1 MTNNNIVTKEDL
13 SLVETETIQAEKAA
27 QIKTDKDVENAAEI
41 LISLKTQVD
50 ALEAKRKEYTQ
61 PAQETIDRINDD
73 FKLLTKPRMT
83 YVTMLKDKIVEYVSM
98 RKKEIMS
105 KEKELQIELKDRS
118 LVLDNGLNKI
128 VCSTGELRFR
138 KSVDIKVTNRN
149 IVPEKYWI
157 LDEKKIEK
165 DLDAGLDIPGVKIKI
180 DPIGSVA
187 IYADKV

>member
-98 RKKEIMS
+98 RKKEIVS

-165 DLDAGLDIPGVKIKI
+165 DLDEGADIPGIKIKI

-187 IYADKV
+187 VYADKQ

>member
-1 MTNNNIVTKEDL
+1 MTNNKIVTKEDL
-13 SLVETETIQAEKAA
+13 SLVETETPQAEKAA

-83 YVTMLKDKIVEYVSM
+83 YVTMLKEKIVEYVSM

-165 DLDAGLDIPGVKIKI
+165 DLDEGADIPGVKIKI
-180 DPIGSVA
+180 DPIGTVA
-187 IYADKV
+187 IYADKQ

>member
-50 ALEAKRKEYTQ
+50 ALEAKRKEYTK

-98 RKKEIMS
+98 RKKEIVS

-165 DLDAGLDIPGVKIKI
+165 DLDEGADIPGIKIKI

-187 IYADKV
+187 VYADKQ

>member
-83 YVTMLKDKIVEYVSM
+83 YVTMLKEKIVEYVSM
-98 RKKEIMS
+98 RKKEIVS

>member
-13 SLVETETIQAEKAA
+13 SLVETETTQAEKAA

-165 DLDAGLDIPGVKIKI
+165 DLDEGADIPGIKIKI

-187 IYADKV
+187 VYADKQ

>member
-83 YVTMLKDKIVEYVSM
+83 YVTMLKEKIVEYVSM
-98 RKKEIMS
+98 RKKEIVS

-165 DLDAGLDIPGVKIKI
+165 DLDEGADIPGIKIKI

-187 IYADKV
+187 VYADKQ

>member
-41 LISLKTQVD
+41 LISLQTQVD

-83 YVTMLKDKIVEYVSM
+83 YVTMLKEKIVEYVSM
-98 RKKEIMS
+98 RKKEIVS

-165 DLDAGLDIPGVKIKI
+165 DLDEGADIPGIKIKI

-187 IYADKV
+187 VYADKQ

>member
-83 YVTMLKDKIVEYVSM
+83 YVTMLKEKIVEYVSM
-98 RKKEIMS
+98 RKKEIVS

-157 LDEKKIEK
+157 LDEKKMEK
-165 DLDAGLDIPGVKIKI
+165 DLDEGADIPGIKIKI

-187 IYADKV
+187 VYADKQ

>member
-83 YVTMLKDKIVEYVSM
+83 YVTMLKEKIVEYVSI
-98 RKKEIMS
+98 RKKELSS

-157 LDEKKIEK
+157 LDTKTIEK
-165 DLDAGLDIPGVKIKI
+165 DLDAGIDIPGVKIKI

-187 IYADKV
+187 IYADKQ

>member
-83 YVTMLKDKIVEYVSM
+83 YVTMLKEKIVEYVSM
-98 RKKEIMS
+98 RKKEIVS

-165 DLDAGLDIPGVKIKI
+165 DLDEVADIPGIKIKI

-187 IYADKV
+187 VYADKQ

>member
-83 YVTMLKDKIVEYVSM
+83 YVTMLKEKIVEYVSI
-98 RKKEIMS
+98 RKKELSS

-128 VCSTGELRFR
+128 VCST
-138 KSVDIKVTNRN
+138 
-149 IVPEKYWI
+149 
-157 LDEKKIEK
+157 
-165 DLDAGLDIPGVKIKI
+165 
-180 DPIGSVA
+180 
-187 IYADKV
+187 

>member
-83 YVTMLKDKIVEYVSM
+83 YVTMLKEKIVEYVSM

>member
-1 MTNNNIVTKEDL
+1 MTNKNIVTKEDL
-13 SLVETETIQAEKAA
+13 SLVETEVSLAEKAA
-27 QIKTDKDVENAAEI
+27 QIKTDVDVENAAEV

-50 ALEAKRKEYTQ
+50 AIEEKRKEYTQ

-73 FKLLTKPRMT
+73 FKQLTKPRMS
-83 YVTMLKDKIVEYVSM
+83 YITMLKEKIVEYVSI
-98 RKKEIMS
+98 RKKEISS

-138 KSVDIKVTNRN
+138 KSVDVKVTNRN

-157 LDEKKIEK
+157 LDEKTIEK
-165 DLDAGLDIPGVKIKI
+165 DLDAGITILGVKIKI
-180 DPIGSVA
+180 NPIGSIA
-187 IYADKV
+187 IYKDKS

>member
-1 MTNNNIVTKEDL
+1 MTNKNIVTKEDL
-13 SLVETETIQAEKAA
+13 SLVETEVSLAEKAA
-27 QIKTDKDVENAAEI
+27 QIKTDVDVENAAEV

-50 ALEAKRKEYTQ
+50 AIEEKRKEYTQ

-73 FKLLTKPRMT
+73 FKQLTKPRMS
-83 YVTMLKDKIVEYVSM
+83 YITMLKEKIVEYVSI
-98 RKKEIMS
+98 RKKEISS

-138 KSVDIKVTNRN
+138 KSVDVKVTNRN

-157 LDEKKIEK
+157 LDEKTIEK
-165 DLDAGLDIPGVKIKI
+165 DLDAGIEIPGVKIKI
-180 DPIGSVA
+180 NPIASVA
-187 IYADKV
+187 IYADK

>member
-1 MTNNNIVTKEDL
+1 MTNKNIVTKEDL
-13 SLVETETIQAEKAA
+13 SLVETEVSLAEKAA
-27 QIKTDKDVENAAEI
+27 QIKTDADVENAAEV

-50 ALEAKRKEYTQ
+50 VIEEKRKEYTQ

-73 FKLLTKPRMT
+73 FKQLTKPRMSYIT
-83 YVTMLKDKIVEYVSM
+83 TLKEKIVEYVSL
-98 RKKEIMS
+98 RKKELSS

-157 LDEKKIEK
+157 LDEKTIEK
-165 DLDAGLDIPGVKIKI
+165 DLDAGITILGVKIKI
-180 DPIGSVA
+180 NPIGSIA
-187 IYADKV
+187 IYKDKS

>member
-165 DLDAGLDIPGVKIKI
+165 DLDEGADIPGIKIKI

-187 IYADKV
+187 VYADKQ

>member
-13 SLVETETIQAEKAA
+13 SLVETETTQAEKAA

-83 YVTMLKDKIVEYVSM
+83 YVTMLKEKIVEYVSI
-98 RKKEIMS
+98 RYNDVKS
-105 KEKELQIELKDRS
+105 KEDTLQKELKTRS
-118 LVLDNGLNKI
+118 LVLDPGFSKI
-128 VCSTGELRFR
+128 VTSLGEIRFR
-138 KSVDIKVTNRN
+138 KSTSVKVTNRN
-149 IVPEKYWI
+149 IVPEKFWI
-157 LDEKKIEK
+157 LDIDAIEK
-165 DLDAGLDIPGVKIKI
+165 ALSVGEVVPGVKFQVT
-180 DPIGSVA
+180 PINNCA
-187 IYADKV
+187 IYLDKS

>member
-1 MTNNNIVTKEDL
+1 MTNKNIVTKEDL
-13 SLVETETIQAEKAA
+13 SLVETEVSLAKKAA
-27 QIKTDKDVENAAEI
+27 QIKTDVDVENAAEV

-50 ALEAKRKEYTQ
+50 AIEEKRKEYTQ

-73 FKLLTKPRMT
+73 FKQLTKPRMS
-83 YVTMLKDKIVEYVSM
+83 YITMLKEKIVEYVSI
-98 RKKEIMS
+98 RKKEISS

-138 KSVDIKVTNRN
+138 KSVDVKVTNRN

-157 LDEKKIEK
+157 LDEKTSEK
-165 DLDAGLDIPGVKIKI
+165 DLDAGIEIPGVKIKI
-180 DPIGSVA
+180 NPIASVA
-187 IYADKV
+187 IYADK